1 MYNIKGPS
9 KMVAKSTRRGI
20 SQNVDTFR
28 DNYKNCK
35 SVDSNDNELINGP
48 KPVFNN
54 SVKRITV
61 CNQEQDERITPQHEE
76 IIKYIQES
84 WTLVCSDL
92 KETSTKPPTNKKSN
106 HSVLFYEDDPCPH
119 LQDFKPFDL
128 ESWWGKRLYN
138 IITNSVNSKIDKT

>member
-1 MYNIKGPS
+1 MYTIKGPS

-20 SQNVDTFR
+20 SQNESFR
-28 DNYKNCK
+28 DNYKNCR
-35 SVDSNDNELINGP
+35 SLDTNDNELINGP

-54 SVKRITV
+54 NVKRTTV
-61 CNQEQDERITPQHEE
+61 CHQEQHARTTPQQEE

-92 KETSTKPPTNKKSN
+92 QENCTKTNKKIR
-106 HSVLFYEDDPCPH
+106 HSVLFYEDGPCPH
-119 LQDFKPFDL
+119 LHDFKPFDL

-138 IITNSVNSKIDKT
+138 IITTSVNGKVDKT